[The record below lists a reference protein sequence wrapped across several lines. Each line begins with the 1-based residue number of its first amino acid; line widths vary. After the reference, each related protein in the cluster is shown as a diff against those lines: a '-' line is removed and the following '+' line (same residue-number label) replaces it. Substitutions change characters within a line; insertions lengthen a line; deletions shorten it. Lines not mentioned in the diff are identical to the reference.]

1 MAHLVDRINKKVQSE
16 RYVDIPDEADTNLE
30 TLTSI
35 IDKPGVWK
43 KTKTEAARLK
53 GVISEQVGRSERREI
68 IPRSEPQRGP
78 TDVPFLMSKKPSV
91 SVAEAPAISANTGI
105 AAAAAPVN
113 TGAVAPAANMGLE
126 APPATAVPAAVPN
139 VGSNTNSSKEKIE
152 EPPIDPLVELEKK
165 ILACNKECKALALEK
180 KAIEEFNLRGSIEG
194 ISMPKESKLFDLLR
208 DRILDPSPDWS
219 THLQT
224 LIDISHSLEGKE
236 YLRGG
241 DYFEAFFQI
250 AIVIKELPQF
260 RDKYINFYD
269 ISNYKDLHP
278 LPNYLYT
285 KTVQNSGGGEHGISD
300 ITFICSDTQDPKKFE
315 PSSSYKCGMPP
326 IKENTL
332 TGNPMY
338 FISVKGYKKE
348 KSPTKDYDIPLLNMQ
363 LSVFPDISDKQIM
376 VCVRDKRKFLDK
388 LGRSSDMLK
397 HILGDKVVGFSDLI
411 AAFTNFR
418 IKIFSKLGPSP
429 SKEEIGKLLGELF
442 PENVVHKPMLSLYFH
457 QELVVN
463 SVMERIIEEKDRKRE
478 EPHYM
483 CVGVLP
489 RGGKSFI
496 AGGIIN
502 QHKVPKAAAGYNV
515 LFLTSAVNETRT
527 QFKEDLISKFSD
539 FDDFAFIDL
548 VDADRSEEKTNNFY
562 FMSRQLSTLPESFV
576 AAEEGPEVSL
586 LNDKKPGEAN
596 ILDTLK
602 RKLGGRLPYFDIVF
616 FDEAHI
622 GITAGSV
629 RKNFD
634 SIFKALPGIPIVL
647 MTATYKRPSAVLRS
661 NEDLFV
667 WDLQDIK
674 DMKSLPTLGLEEF
687 VSIKPDILVRY
698 PHAHTLLKK
707 RIERGES
714 LDNLAKPYL
723 QFASPNF
730 ISLTFAKEEIQRMI
744 EGGAGYNYMDFF
756 EINHQPMDPELLKDH
771 TRSADWMRL
780 LRNPEHAE
788 RLLAFLTPDLEI
800 RKDKDGNLITQ
811 ILTGE
816 NRRYRALNQIFQ
828 IAQKNGSRP
837 MRGRPF
843 SILMFMPFRAAER
856 DKNPIRIGELCRI
869 WASYMMSSS
878 YWSKNFVFLTLSAY
892 SEHQNTRLTIEEA
905 VAKGLVHREDYD
917 KDLKTLIREVEREA
931 LKNDKGLVIL
941 SGDVAKMGISLPCV
955 DVVFM
960 MSNNPDADDIIQK
973 MYRALTDD
981 PPQKKDGFIVD
992 LNLKRIVTAL
1002 FDYDLQKDKLRTS
1015 SIDLPSVED
1024 RAIRIMNLCNWGQD
1038 QMIEDKQGITFDDVM
1053 KMIKDRVVNSL
1064 RDKVISDNSI
1074 EQIEKEYTKRLF
1086 EDNDI
1091 FEKVKSILNGTTKSK
1106 RRQGKADTLLSR
1118 GTEIPGP
1125 AAVGA
1130 GGPPLHRITEEGSAT
1145 GAGGNAETGAG
1156 GNAES
1161 GTQTKPVVKPA
1172 PVAVEL
1178 TPAEIG
1184 KRWFE
1189 ISHTFVNTLVVKSTE
1204 SWSDKSMN
1212 LAALL
1217 KKYNAGKIALGDRE
1231 PICECATDED
1241 CTKIHDNLYEVI
1253 YCELKSFAY
1262 DVSGTF
1268 NPGKLKDIIEGIEV
1282 AFETPSV
1289 TWNIYIE
1296 SFLNDLRAQKG
1307 GGQKRKRKTRR
1318 LNRGNGRNRKTVQ
1331 QRSNRN
1337 R

>member
-16 RYVDIPDEADTNLE
+16 RYVAFPDEADRNLPL
-30 TLTSI
+30 LTSI

-43 KTKTEAARLK
+43 KTKTEAERLK
-53 GVISEQVGRSERREI
+53 GVISEQAGRSERSQLVASVPIDREDTSI
-68 IPRSEPQRGP
+68 EG
-78 TDVPFLMSKKPSV
+78 
-91 SVAEAPAISANTGI
+91 
-105 AAAAAPVN
+105 
-113 TGAVAPAANMGLE
+113 VAPAAPVLGPVVKEDKSSSPNSSIASPIPLNGE
-126 APPATAVPAAVPN
+126 IAPIARIAPEQTTVVASTAN
-139 VGSNTNSSKEKIE
+139 VIPMTNSNSSREEIE
-152 EPPIDPLVELEKK
+152 EQPIDPLVELEAK
-165 ILACNKECKALALEK
+165 ILACNKECTALALEK
-180 KAIEEFNLRGSIEG
+180 KAIEEFELHKSIEG

-224 LIDISHSLEGKE
+224 LIDIPHSLKGKE

-250 AIVIKELPQF
+250 AIVIKELQQF
-260 RDKYINFYD
+260 RDKYIHFYD
-269 ISNYKDLHP
+269 ISNYKDLHHQ
-278 LPNYLYT
+278 PNYLYS
-285 KTVQNSGGGEHGISD
+285 KPVQNSGGGEHGISD
-300 ITFICSDTQDPKKFE
+300 ITFICSDTPNPDEFK
-315 PSSSYKCGMPP
+315 PSSSYKCGMP

-363 LSVFPDISDKQIM
+363 LSIFPEITEKQIM
-376 VCVRDKRKFLDK
+376 VCVRNKSKFLDK

-397 HILGDKVVGFSDLI
+397 HILGDKVVGFNDLI
-411 AAFTNFR
+411 TAFTNFR

-463 SVMERIIEEKDRKRE
+463 SVMERIIAEKDRNRAG
-478 EPHYM
+478 PHYM
-483 CVGVLP
+483 CIGVLP

-502 QHKVPKAAAGYNV
+502 QHKALKAAAGYNV

-548 VDADRSEEKTNNFY
+548 VDDRRFEEKTNNFY

-602 RKLGGRLPYFDIVF
+602 RKLGGRLPDFDIVF

-674 DMKSLPTLGLEEF
+674 DMKSLPTLGLNDF
-687 VSIKPDILVRY
+687 IRIQPDVLVRY
-698 PHAHTLLKK
+698 PHAHELLQK
-707 RIERGES
+707 RVDFGES

-730 ISLTFAKEEIQRMI
+730 ISLTFAPEEIQRMI
-744 EGGAGYNYMDFF
+744 KSGAGYNYMDSF
-756 EINHQPMDPELLKDH
+756 EINQDPVLLRDH
-771 TRSADWMRL
+771 TRSKEWMTL
-780 LRNPEHAE
+780 LRNRDHAQRILE
-788 RLLAFLTPDLEI
+788 FLTPEI
-800 RKDKDGNLITQ
+800 EVSEDGRDEILI
-811 ILTGE
+811 GE
-816 NRRYRALNQIFQ
+816 NRRFRALNQIFR

-837 MRGRPF
+837 MQGRPF
-843 SILMFMPFRAAER
+843 SILMFMPYRTAIRSA
-856 DKNPIRIGELCRI
+856 DKGPIRIGELCRI
-869 WASYMMSSS
+869 WASWMLSKR
-878 YWSKNFVFLTLSAY
+878 YWRDNFVFLTLSAY
-892 SEHQNTRLTIEEA
+892 GNHGATGLTIQKA
-905 VAKGLVHREDYD
+905 VEKGLVHREDYD

-960 MSNNPDADDIIQK
+960 MGDNPDADDIIQK

-1002 FDYDLQKDKLRTS
+1002 FDYDLQKDKMRTS

-1064 RDKVISDNSI
+1064 RDKVMSDNSI

-1106 RRQGKADTLLSR
+1106 RRQGKADPLLSR
-1118 GTEIPGP
+1118 GTEIPGQS
-1125 AAVGA
+1125 AAGA

-1145 GAGGNAETGAG
+1145 GAGGNAESDAPT
-1156 GNAES
+1156 
-1161 GTQTKPVVKPA
+1161 TPLVKPA

-1296 SFLNDLRAQKG
+1296 SFLNELRTQRG